1 LTLYDSLPSVSIYR
15 VDDRAFLSFFLHGQL
30 AVKSPRIQVHG
41 RDSIMRR
48 LMTRELETLWQI
60 GTDFTDITQWQ
71 TEMQS
76 IGENLGVA

>member
-1 LTLYDSLPSVSIYR
+1 
-15 VDDRAFLSFFLHGQL
+15 
-30 AVKSPRIQVHG
+30 
-41 RDSIMRR
+41 MRR